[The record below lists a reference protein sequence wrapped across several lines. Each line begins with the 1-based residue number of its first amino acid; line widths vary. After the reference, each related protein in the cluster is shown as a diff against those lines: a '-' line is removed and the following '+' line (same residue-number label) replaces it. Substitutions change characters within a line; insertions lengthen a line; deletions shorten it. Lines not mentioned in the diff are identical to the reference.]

1 MTTRMDWER
10 AGQLLAAAQHIIVL
24 THIDPDGD
32 AFGSMLGLAAALRD
46 MGKTVAT
53 AVDGGLDPAFRFLP
67 GADAVEDQLDGLRAD
82 LVIVTDCS
90 DERRIGEVGKAARAL
105 GVPIVNVD
113 HHRTNTYFGDA
124 ILVDA
129 STVAASE
136 GVLDWLDVLGAHVG
150 PAAAQCLLTGIVTD
164 TLCFRT
170 SNVTERAL
178 GKAQRLMQAGGNLGE
193 IVART
198 VNRTPAPVFML
209 WRTVM
214 PRVRLEDHVIW
225 ASISQ
230 SDFHQVGIHDED
242 DGHFVSLL
250 MQVDQAY
257 VACVLTE
264 REGGVDLS
272 IRSVPGFDV
281 SAVALA
287 LGGGGHTQAAGATLT
302 GLTLAEAEAQVIPL
316 LHEAVRAGAP
326 LIR

>member
-1 MTTRMDWER
+1 MTARMDWER
-10 AGQLLAAAQHIIVL
+10 AAQLLAAAQRIIVL

-46 MGKTVAT
+46 MGRHVTT
-53 AVDGGLDPAFRFLP
+53 AVDGGIDPAFRFLP
-67 GADAVEDQLDGLRAD
+67 GADAVQDQLNGHSAD

-90 DERRIGEVGKAARAL
+90 DERRIGDVGKAGRAL
-105 GVPIVNVD
+105 GVPVINLD
-113 HHRTNTYFGDA
+113 HHRTNTHFGDA
-124 ILVDA
+124 VLVDA

-136 GVLDWLDVLGAHVG
+136 GVLDWLDVLGARIG
-150 PAAAQCLLTGIVTD
+150 PATAQCLLTGIVTD

-198 VNRTPAPVFML
+198 VSRTPAPVFML
-209 WRTVM
+209 WKAVM

-225 ASISQ
+225 AAISQ
-230 SDFHQVGIHDED
+230 ADFRQAGIHDED

-264 REGGVDLS
+264 VERGVDIS

-287 LGGGGHTQAAGATLT
+287 LGGGGHTQASGATLD

-316 LHEAVRAGAP
+316 LREAVRAGSP
-326 LIR
+326 QIR

>member
-1 MTTRMDWER
+1 MTMRLDWER
-10 AGQLLAAAQHIIVL
+10 AGQLLFSAQHVIVL

-32 AFGSMLGLAAALRD
+32 AYGSMLGLAAALRE
-46 MGKTVAT
+46 MGKQVVT

-67 GADAVEDQLDGLRAD
+67 GADAVQNQLDSVRAD

-90 DERRIGEVGKAARAL
+90 DERRMGEVGKAARAL
-105 GVPIVNVD
+105 GVPLINVD
-113 HHRTNTYFGDA
+113 HHRTNTHFGDA

-129 STVAASE
+129 ETVAASE
-136 GVLDWLDVLGAHVG
+136 GVLDWLDMLGMRIS

-170 SNVTERAL
+170 SNVTERVL

-193 IVART
+193 IVGRT

-209 WRTVM
+209 WKAVM
-214 PRVRLEDHVIW
+214 PKVRLEDHVIW
-225 ASISQ
+225 AAISQ
-230 SDFHQVGIHDED
+230 ADFRRAGIHDED

-257 VACVLTE
+257 IACVLTE
-264 REGGVDLS
+264 LEAGVDIS
-272 IRSVPGFDV
+272 VRSVPGFDV
-281 SAVALA
+281 AALALA
-287 LGGGGHTQAAGATLT
+287 LGGGGHTQAAGAMLT

-316 LHEAVRAGAP
+316 LHDAVRAGSP
-326 LIR
+326 QIR